1 MSAVRLVHVVHVVRV
16 CYEVLRLS
24 VLLSLLPMGV
34 ASAESR
40 RAPAPSIE
48 DLLRP
53 LQRAH
58 QSVLGVRSVAIE
70 DAPSVASLGARRE
83 GSGVVIGPDGL
94 VVTIGYLV
102 LEAQEVE
109 LIDAQERRWP
119 ARVVAYDV
127 ATGLAL
133 LKPLIPMQKPVVPLG
148 RSLDHPEEEPMMMV
162 SGGPDGEVGW
172 TELIARRS
180 YSGSWEYH
188 IEGALYAAPARTDHS
203 GAGLFNHAGELLGI
217 GSLVVPHVG
226 NQTRPR
232 QNVNVFVPVDLLRA
246 SLQDM
251 RERGRS
257 AASHRAWL
265 GMHCTET
272 VTGLRV
278 IRINDDSP
286 ADVAGLLAGDR
297 VERIDGQPV
306 RALGD
311 LWQALWRGGPP
322 ERTVVLDI
330 VRDGERMSVP
340 VFTVDRM
347 KVLKRPEGV

>member
-1 MSAVRLVHVVHVVRV
+1 MKAFVKA
-16 CYEVLRLS
+16 
-24 VLLSLLPMGV
+24 LLLACWLPIAAWAQTAQV
-34 ASAESR
+34 S
-40 RAPAPSIE
+40 
-48 DLLRP
+48 DLAKT

-58 QSVLGVRSVAIE
+58 ESVLGVRALAIA
-70 DAPSVASLGARRE
+70 DAPSIASLGQRRE
-83 GSGVVIGPDGL
+83 GSGTVIGDNL

-102 LEAQEVE
+102 LEAEQVE
-109 LIDAQERRWP
+109 LFDSQDRHWP
-119 ARVVAYDV
+119 ARVLAYDV

-133 LKPLIPMQKPVVPLG
+133 LQSLTPLG
-148 RSLDHPEEEPMMMV
+148 LAAAPLGHSLDHPEEEPMMMV
-162 SGGPDGEVGW
+162 SGGPEGEVGVSH
-172 TELIARRS
+172 LIARRS

-188 IEGALYAAPARTDHS
+188 IEGALYVAPARSDHS
-203 GAGLFNHAGELLGI
+203 GAGLFNQRGELLGV
-217 GSLVVPHVG
+217 GSLVVPNVG

-246 SLQDM
+246 ALADM
-251 RERGRS
+251 RQTGRS

-265 GMHCTET
+265 GMHCTES
-272 VTGLRV
+272 VAGLRI

-311 LWQALWRGGPP
+311 LWQALWKGGPA

-330 VRDGERMSVP
+330 VRDGERLSVP

>member
-1 MSAVRLVHVVHVVRV
+1 MRRLLLT
-16 CYEVLRLS
+16 LRLGLGLGLGLGLWLPAQAAS
-24 VLLSLLPMGV
+24 VQ
-34 ASAESR
+34 
-40 RAPAPSIE
+40 

-58 QSVLGVRSVAIE
+58 ESVLGVRSIAIE
-70 DAPSVASLGARRE
+70 DAPSVASLGANRE
-83 GSGVVIGPDGL
+83 GSGVVIGVDGL
-94 VVTIGYLV
+94 VVTVGYLV
-102 LEAQEVE
+102 LEAQQVE
-109 LIDAQERRWP
+109 LIDDQDRRWP

-133 LKPLIPMQKPVVPLG
+133 LKPLTPMQKPAVPLG
-148 RSLDHPEEEPMMMV
+148 HSLDHPQEQPMMMV
-162 SGGPDGEVGW
+162 SGGPQGEVGW

-188 IEGALYAAPARTDHS
+188 IEGALYVAPARTDHS
-203 GAGLFNHAGELLGI
+203 GAGLFNQAGELLGI
-217 GSLVVPHVG
+217 GSLVVPLVG

-232 QNVNVFVPVDLLRA
+232 QNVNVFVPVDLLRSA
-246 SLQDM
+246 LKDM
-251 RERGRS
+251 REQGRS

-272 VTGLRV
+272 VSGLRV

-286 ADVAGLLAGDR
+286 ADVAGLVAGDR
-297 VERIDGQPV
+297 VERIDGRPV

-311 LWQALWRGGPP
+311 LWQALWSGGPA

-340 VFTVDRM
+340 VYTVDRM

>member
-1 MSAVRLVHVVHVVRV
+1 MKAFVKA
-16 CYEVLRLS
+16 
-24 VLLSLLPMGV
+24 LLLACWLPL
-34 ASAESR
+34 AAWAQT
-40 RAPAPSIE
+40 APVSDIA
-48 DLLRP
+48 RT

-58 QSVLGVRSVAIE
+58 QSVLGVRATAIA
-70 DAPSVASLGARRE
+70 DAPSIASLGERRE
-83 GSGVVIGPDGL
+83 GSGTVIGDNL

-102 LEAQEVE
+102 LEAEQVE
-109 LIDAQERRWP
+109 LFDSQDRHWP
-119 ARVVAYDV
+119 ARVLAYDV

-133 LKPLIPMQKPVVPLG
+133 LQSLTPLG
-148 RSLDHPEEEPMMMV
+148 IAAAPMGHSLDHPDEEPMMMV
-162 SGGPDGEVGW
+162 SGGPEGEVGASH
-172 TELIARRS
+172 LIARRS

-188 IEGALYAAPARTDHS
+188 IEGALYVAPARSDHS
-203 GAGLFNHAGELLGI
+203 GAGLFNQRGELLGV
-217 GSLVVPHVG
+217 GSLVVPNVG

-246 SLQDM
+246 ALPDM
-251 RERGRS
+251 RQTGRS

-265 GMHCTET
+265 GMHCTES
-272 VTGLRV
+272 VAGLRI

-311 LWQALWRGGPP
+311 LWQALWKGGPA

-330 VRDGERMSVP
+330 VRDGERLSVP

>member
-1 MSAVRLVHVVHVVRV
+1 MLAAFFRSFPCYGPWPSRARWALGALTAGLWMS
-16 CYEVLRLS
+16 
-24 VLLSLLPMGV
+24 SLWVGSAWA
-34 ASAESR
+34 ASLQDTAR
-40 RAPAPSIE
+40 QM
-48 DLLRP
+48 
-53 LQRAH
+53 QRAH
-58 QSVLGVRSVAIE
+58 ESVLGVRAVAID
-70 DAPSVASLGARRE
+70 DAPSIASLGARRK
-83 GSGVVIGPDGL
+83 GSGIVIGDDGL

-102 LEAQEVE
+102 LEAEQVE
-109 LIDAQERRWP
+109 LFDGNDHSWP

-133 LKPLIPMQKPVVPLG
+133 LKPLTPLRKPAVPLG
-148 RSLDHPEEEPMMMV
+148 HSLDHPDEEPMMMV
-162 SGGPDGEVGW
+162 SGGPDGEVSVSH
-172 TELIARRS
+172 LIARRA

-188 IEGALYAAPARTDHS
+188 IEGALYAAPARVDHS
-203 GAGLFNHAGELLGI
+203 GAGLFNSKGELLGV
-217 GSLVVPHVG
+217 GSLVVPNVG
-226 NQTRPR
+226 NQIRPK
-232 QNVNVFVPVDLLRA
+232 QNVNVFVPVDLLRPV
-246 SLQDM
+246 LHEM
-251 RERGRS
+251 REQGRS

-272 VTGLRV
+272 LAGLRV

-297 VERIDGQPV
+297 VERIDGVAV

-311 LWQALWRGGPP
+311 LWQALWKGGPP

-347 KVLKRPEGV
+347 KVIKRPEGV